1 MPWAEGGSYEP
12 ETIEL
17 LRAALD
23 EAWASLSAAQQ
34 SQTTKTVLATRIL
47 KLAARGERDPVRL
60 RTAALTGA
68 LASAP

>member
-1 MPWAEGGSYEP
+1 MGWAEGGSYDP
-12 ETIEL
+12 ETIEV

-23 EAWASLSAAQQ
+23 DSWASLSPEKQA
-34 SQTTKTVLATRIL
+34 QTTKTALATRIL
-47 KLAARGERDPVRL
+47 KLAAKGERDPVRL